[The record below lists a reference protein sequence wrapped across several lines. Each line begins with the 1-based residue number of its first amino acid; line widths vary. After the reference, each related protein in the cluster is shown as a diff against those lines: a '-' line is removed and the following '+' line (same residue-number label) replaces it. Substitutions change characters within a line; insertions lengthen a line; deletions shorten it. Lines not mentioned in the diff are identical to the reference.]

1 MQIDHNERGNPHAM
15 LVSVSPAPAPDPDGR
30 YFTVFIPIDEIL
42 KLRHTDKTLAGHPW
56 LDVPQD
62 EIIGFSI
69 SRSDHNFILRHLK
82 NDRYIAIRA
91 VGQRGR
97 RSKGCYLDNQGQPLV
112 QYRFGW
118 RRIEKYVTDPI
129 DRMWLEEFSKE
140 SARYADKIFLIEAIA
155 EYFQRLAK
163 RVAVMPKPRPTKK
176 KRLKAK
182 ERRRMAKSYD

>member
-56 LDVPQD
+56 FDVPQD

-69 SRSDHNFILRHLK
+69 SKADHNAILRHLEK
-82 NDRYIAIRA
+82 GRFIAIRA

-97 RSKGCYLDNQGQPLV
+97 KSKGCYLDRQGQPLV
-112 QYRFGW
+112 QYRFSW
-118 RRIEKYVTDPI
+118 RDAAKYIPDPI
-129 DRMWLEEFSKE
+129 DRWWLEEFSRE
-140 SARYADKIFLIEAIA
+140 SARYA
-155 EYFQRLAK
+155 
-163 RVAVMPKPRPTKK
+163 AVMPKPRPTKK